1 MDAKRVGALIA
12 ALRRSQGL
20 TQQQLADRI
29 GVTNRAV
36 SKWETGQ
43 GLPDIAVLPELAQAL
58 GCTVDE
64 LLAGELNQKQ
74 AEPDTRTEAPEP
86 DREQE
91 DDPGL
96 LLASVEQPVDDTG
109 IDAAVKACC
118 TRPVVRW
125 PRVLLGLIG
134 LGGIVAGS
142 VFAFSGL
149 MGNSGQTLRSVVVL
163 ICGLFCFQQAAFA
176 GRLRRQVGADLRRNH
191 AFSVYETGVRSQK
204 TGRFLPMESLSAICL
219 YQGYTVLVWDRAPT
233 PVAVTVPDTACVTS
247 QPQLVERLQQIAP
260 LAEVLQPKAPR
271 LSRRTGAVLF
281 AVLCV
286 IVMLPAAA
294 VALGVTSCISPDGK
308 VLMLQRDAE
317 TGVVTDLHSHT
328 QFPYPAVGRLKEQWL
343 TGDCCAITYQT
354 IDGST
359 HVYLATYGDRG
370 SGLSYYYVESAL
382 YGTWRENNSVTDP
395 GYQLRHDATTDGV
408 LVTPADRYGWTY
420 SNNVQFGTIGLALCD
435 EDGLPQWVVVLG
447 KNYTFDENDCAEG
460 GSTIVLCPVSMDA
473 TTPITLT
480 IYTEEEQQFDE
491 EQAEIAA
498 RPNFSDTVSCA
509 VTTGGLFFTWDGGVT
524 TSNPLDGNSC
534 ASYGITDVSDIQPL
548 VLRENGAAF
557 LLDMGDNNVWVYT
570 TNDRGQTWNSDQL
583 FWYRDVR
590 NVSDKVLNFVDDSFG
605 YASISTE
612 YSPGAGI
619 AVVLYT
625 TQDGG
630 VTWQE
635 KTVPTPENDRER
647 AINGLSF
654 ADSQNGI
661 ASLESGQ
668 ENNWPYLF
676 ATTDGGESWQPITAP
691 WDDTDVGWL
700 RCIDS
705 LTNTDG
711 RWYMKLTQY
720 PQKLK
725 VCTFSADQLTGPW
738 TYEKTEDYKP

>member
-12 ALRRSQGL
+12 NLRRSQGM

-43 GLPDIAVLPELAQAL
+43 GLPDIAVLPELARAL

-64 LLAGELNQKQ
+64 LLAGEVMEKQ
-74 AEPDTRTEAPEP
+74 EESDARSDVPEP
-86 DREQE
+86 DDTPAEN
-91 DDPGL
+91 PGL
-96 LLASVEQPVDDTG
+96 LLASAEQPVDDTG
-109 IDAAVKACC
+109 IDAAVASCC
-118 TRPVVRW
+118 TRPVVRL
-125 PRVLLGLIG
+125 PRILLGLIG

-149 MGNSGQTLRSVVVL
+149 MGNSGQALRSAVVL
-163 ICGLFCFQQAAFA
+163 FCGLFCCQQAVFA
-176 GRLRRQVGADLRRNH
+176 GRLRRQIAAALRRNH
-191 AFSVYETGVRSQK
+191 IFSVYETGVRFPK
-204 TGRFLPMESLSAICL
+204 TGRTLPMESLSAICVRD
-219 YQGYTVLVWDRAPT
+219 GYTVLVWDRAPT
-233 PVAVTVPDTACVTS
+233 PITVAVPDTACAVSS
-247 QPQLVERLQQIAP
+247 QQFTEQLQRCAP
-260 LAEVLQPKAPR
+260 LAEFLRPKYPR
-271 LSRRTGAVLF
+271 FSRHAQAVLF

-286 IVMLPAAA
+286 VVMLPAAA
-294 VALGVTSCISPDGK
+294 VALGVTSCISPTGK

-317 TGVVTDLHSHT
+317 TGVVTDLHSRK
-328 QFPYPAVGRLKEQWL
+328 QFPYPAVGRMKEQWL

-408 LVTPADRYGWTY
+408 VVTPADRYGWTY

-447 KNYTFDENDCAEG
+447 KDYNFDEQDCPAA
-460 GSTIVLCPVSMDA
+460 GSTIILCPVSMDA

-480 IYTEEEQQFDE
+480 VYTPEEQQFDE
-491 EQAEIAA
+491 EQAEEAA
-498 RPNFSDTVSCA
+498 KPSFSDVVGCD
-509 VTTGGLFFTWDGGVT
+509 VTSGGIFFTWDGGET
-524 TSNPLDGNSC
+524 TSNPVGGNVC
-534 ASYGITDVSDIQPL
+534 ASYDITEVGNIQPL

-557 LLDMGDNNVWVYT
+557 LLDMGNNNIWVYT
-570 TNDRGQTWNSDQL
+570 TNDRGQTWNSNQL

-590 NVSDKVLNFVDDSFG
+590 DVSDKVLNFVDDSFG
-605 YASISTE
+605 YAAISTE

-635 KTVPTPENDRER
+635 KTVPIPENDRER

-654 ADSQNGI
+654 VDPQNGV

-668 ENNWPYLF
+668 ENDWPYLF
-676 ATTDGGESWQPITAP
+676 ATTDGGNTWQSITVP
-691 WDDTDVGWL
+691 WDNTDVGWL

-720 PQKLK
+720 PQALK
-725 VCTFSADQLTGPW
+725 VCTFSADQLAGPW
-738 TYEKTEDYKP
+738 TFEKTEDYTV